1 MVNVTKINK
10 LFPTVVHEFQYI
22 ADDNLTKAIKNED
35 LETKIINHT
44 SSSVDNNLQKRKE
57 YKPLVDKILSTTK
70 EICELH
76 EYEYKSIEITN
87 LWVNASPPK
96 SMHSPHTH
104 SNNNFSGTWYPIEC
118 KETPIIFI
126 DPRAQNAQWSPKKR
140 KTNDYTGTLVSFSNK
155 KNLGLI
161 LPSWLMHYV
170 PPAVGNRVSVSWNVL
185 IRGDYGEPNTLQ
197 NASI

>member
-76 EYEYKSIEITN
+76 EYEYKAVLTADTIKKVLYARFEPA
-87 LWVNASPPK
+87 LLFYLASQSSDLK
-96 SMHSPHTH
+96 L
-104 SNNNFSGTWYPIEC
+104 FRLCEVC
-118 KETPIIFI
+118 
-126 DPRAQNAQWSPKKR
+126 
-140 KTNDYTGTLVSFSNK
+140 VS
-155 KNLGLI
+155 
-161 LPSWLMHYV
+161 
-170 PPAVGNRVSVSWNVL
+170 
-185 IRGDYGEPNTLQ
+185 
-197 NASI
+197 

>member
-10 LFPTVVHEFQYI
+10 LFPTVIHEFQYI

-104 SNNNFSGTWYPIEC
+104 SNNNFSGIWYPIEC

-126 DPRAQNAQWSPKKR
+126 DPRTQNAQWSP
-140 KTNDYTGTLVSFSNK
+140 
-155 KNLGLI
+155 
-161 LPSWLMHYV
+161 
-170 PPAVGNRVSVSWNVL
+170 
-185 IRGDYGEPNTLQ
+185 
-197 NASI
+197 

>member
-10 LFPTVVHEFQYI
+10 LFPTFVHEFQYI

-87 LWVNASPPK
+87 LWVNA
-96 SMHSPHTH
+96 
-104 SNNNFSGTWYPIEC
+104 
-118 KETPIIFI
+118 
-126 DPRAQNAQWSPKKR
+126 
-140 KTNDYTGTLVSFSNK
+140 
-155 KNLGLI
+155 
-161 LPSWLMHYV
+161 
-170 PPAVGNRVSVSWNVL
+170 
-185 IRGDYGEPNTLQ
+185 
-197 NASI
+197 

>member
-10 LFPTVVHEFQYI
+10 LFPTVIHEFQYI

-70 EICELH
+70 EVCEIY
-76 EYEYKSIEITN
+76 EYEYESLEITS
-87 LWVNASPPK
+87 LWINIAK
-96 SMHSPHTH
+96 TGDFHSPHTH
-104 SNNNFSGTWYPIEC
+104 SNNIFSGVWYPMICE
-118 KETPIIFI
+118 ETPIIFS
-126 DPRAQNAQWSPKKR
+126 DPRTQNDNWSPRRK
-140 KTNDYTGTLVSFSNK
+140 KTNDYTANMTAFPNK

-161 LPSWLMHYV
+161 FPSWLMHYV
-170 PPAVGNRVSVSWNVL
+170 PPATGNRVSMSWNVL
-185 IRGDYGEPNTLQ
+185 VRGNYGEPDTLQ
-197 NASI
+197 NAHI